1 MRHSVL
7 LVGAAVMV
15 NAANARCILKQ
26 LQFLKESMQNVPP
39 CFISLILLQTLSLYN
54 SLQQLQHSLIYKLL

>member
-7 LVGAAVMV
+7 LVGTAVMV

-26 LQFLKESMQNVPP
+26 LQFLKQPNAKCATLFYKPDTAVD
-39 CFISLILLQTLSLYN
+39 SLTV
-54 SLQQLQHSLIYKLL
+54 